1 MMKTIIAY
9 ESFKMS
15 RVIKGP
21 CIALFISCCFA
32 LTSVSAND
40 VTRSDVLSYNARKAI
55 DSLEGAL
62 GVYDEI
68 PTLERSKWISR
79 DQKSAKKELDNLIQ
93 KSIDLFESSTISHL
107 RNQYRKLELK
117 VVEEQAKLAEYRSD
131 RVLAVRDDRSLRT
144 RLMPGETLK
153 SFMAVSKADYDML
166 IEVTQA
172 NIADYQTEMTNT
184 MTQMSSVLAVIG
196 IDLNAEQLEALMSS
210 VVGDDIIQMT
220 VVFNAVKDITVQLAQ
235 LTEQT
240 GEDLVHAKKY
250 YGMVVVLHQLIANMQ
265 SAFIAQVDQLHLP
278 KLNGFRKDAQDNI
291 KESRGLLKS
300 GGNAATL
307 NSNIRANELTLK
319 VVSLYETMLKQQRAK
334 VVKAYKVSEQEIQ
347 VANNTYKTVS
357 LSSAVA
363 GLIQEGT
370 RTFEHLIA
378 LQMPDVSEFQNNQI
392 REEFKSLT
400 ARMQKN

>member
-1 MMKTIIAY
+1 MI
-9 ESFKMS
+9 

-21 CIALFISCCFA
+21 CIALFISCCLT

-62 GVYDEI
+62 DVYDEI

-117 VVEEQAKLAEYRSD
+117 VVEEQAKLAEYRAD

-184 MTQMSSVLAVIG
+184 MTQMSSALAVIG
-196 IDLNAEQLEALMSS
+196 IELNAEQLEALMSS

-265 SAFIAQVDQLHLP
+265 SAFIAQVDQQHLP

-334 VVKAYKVSEQEIQ
+334 VVKAYKVSEQEMQ

-392 REEFKSLT
+392 REEFKNLT
-400 ARMQKN
+400 ARMQEN